1 LAATDNAHRWATPK
15 NERRTKLN
23 VAKLYTINQC
33 CELLSIGRTKM
44 YDMMNA
50 NEIRYVTI
58 GTARRVPH
66 SELMRF
72 QESRL

>member
-1 LAATDNAHRWATPK
+1 MGCSSTTCRSS
-15 NERRTKLN
+15 KLN

-44 YDMMNA
+44 YDMMNSD
-50 NEIRYVTI
+50 EIRYVTI
-58 GTARRVPH
+58 GTARRIPH

-72 QESRL
+72 LESRI

>member
-1 LAATDNAHRWATPK
+1 M
-15 NERRTKLN
+15 N
-23 VAKLYTINQC
+23 VAKLYTIKQC

-50 NEIRYVTI
+50 DEIRYVTI
-58 GTARRVPH
+58 GTARRIPH

-72 QESRL
+72 QESRP